1 MGNVITVG
9 QALGHRQDVLFVT
22 VVLRG
27 GKWEML

>member
-9 QALGHRQDVLFVT
+9 RALHRQDVLFVT